1 MGERTPV
8 DDALLMAVERTK
20 MKLRRAAKLAR
31 NADGRSS
38 EQRQADVERI
48 LDTSA
53 EDDTPWQQSG

>member
-31 NADGRSS
+31 SADGGSS
-38 EQRQADVERI
+38 DRRRAEVERAR
-48 LDTSA
+48 DARA
-53 EDDTPWQQSG
+53 EDDSPWQQSG